1 MRHAIIVTLAIV
13 VAFSAQAR
21 AAPAGWSTIV
31 GKTCMIRNAAGSGVE
46 AKFLQRATGP
56 TVRLRGVATRF
67 TKVVFRP
74 PNGIYFDA
82 VFNAGGYR
90 FTYDDNRKAWSG
102 TYAGEPS
109 YLRCPP

>member
-1 MRHAIIVTLAIV
+1 MRRAVIVALAMV
-13 VAFSAQAR
+13 VTFSALAR
-21 AAPAGWSTIV
+21 VAPAGWSTIV
-31 GKTCMIRNAAGSGVE
+31 GKTCIIHNAAGSGVE
-46 AKFLQRATGP
+46 AKFIQGATGP

-74 PNGIYFDA
+74 PNRIYFDA

-90 FTYDDNRKAWSG
+90 FTYDDNSKAWSG

-109 YLRCPP
+109 YLTCPP

>member
-1 MRHAIIVTLAIV
+1 MRRAIIATLAIV
-13 VAFSAQAR
+13 IAFPAQAR
-21 AAPAGWSTIV
+21 AAPAGWLTIV

-46 AKFLQRATGP
+46 AKFMQRATGP
-56 TVRLRGVATRF
+56 TVRLRGVAIRF
-67 TKVVFRP
+67 TRVVFRP
-74 PNGIYFDA
+74 PNKIYFDA

-109 YLRCPP
+109 YLMCPP